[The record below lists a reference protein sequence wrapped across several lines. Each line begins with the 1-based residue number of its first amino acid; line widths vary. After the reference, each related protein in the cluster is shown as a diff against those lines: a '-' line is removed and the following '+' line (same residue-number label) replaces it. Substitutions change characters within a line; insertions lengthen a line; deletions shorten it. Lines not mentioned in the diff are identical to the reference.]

1 MNLGVSEMATKS
13 RRLARF
19 VASVGDDPVFVGVDV
34 HKHTYSVALFCA
46 GDGQVETWNCPA
58 DEAGLVEQLE
68 GLGCRI
74 EHVVYET
81 GPTGFSLCRALRDA
95 GFNASVIAASRIPR
109 GAAAAAKSD
118 RIDATKLATYFARG
132 LLRSVAIPSAE
143 EEGYRALVRRRK
155 RVAESL
161 AKLKQKIKGFLL
173 ATGVAEPPSSERW
186 MLTVTD
192 DLAAL
197 PLGPG
202 HDSTMAS
209 LIREYRFLHAEHLA
223 LEREVRRATRCLYPE
238 RYARLTQVGGVG
250 EVVATTFLAE
260 MFAPERFDRP
270 EEVSSY
276 LGLAPVVRRSGQ
288 GPVRARLRSV
298 GQARLRAVLVEGAWA
313 WRRHDEE
320 AQALYNRHLA
330 KCGVSQKAICAVA
343 RKLAIKLW
351 RLAVET
357 SPASMEGAAG
367 SPMSA

>member
-1 MNLGVSEMATKS
+1 MATKS

-46 GDGQVETWNCPA
+46 ADGQIETWNCPA
-58 DEAGLVEQLE
+58 DEAGLEEQLK

-95 GFNASVIAASRIPR
+95 GFNASVVAGSRIPR
-109 GAAAAAKSD
+109 GAAASAKSD
-118 RIDATKLATYFARG
+118 RIDATKLAIYFARG
-132 LLRSVAIPSAE
+132 LLRSVAVPSAE

-155 RVAESL
+155 RVAEAL

-173 ATGVAEPPSSERW
+173 ATGVAEPPSCERW
-186 MLTVTD
+186 TLRVAD

-209 LIREYRFLHAEHLA
+209 LIREYRFLQKEHRT
-223 LEREVRRATRCLYPE
+223 LEREVMRATRRLYPE
-238 RYARLTQVGGVG
+238 QYARLTKVGGVG

-260 MFAPERFDRP
+260 IFAPKRFDRA

-276 LGLAPVVRRSGQ
+276 LGLAPMVRRSGE

-298 GQARLRAVLVEGAWA
+298 GQDRLRSVLIEGAWS
-313 WRRHDEE
+313 WRRHDKE
-320 AQALYNRHLA
+320 AAALYNRHLA
-330 KCGVSQKAICAVA
+330 KSGVSQKAICAVA

-357 SPASMEGAAG
+357 SPTSMEGAAAA
-367 SPMSA
+367 PRSA

>member
-1 MNLGVSEMATKS
+1 MAVKYGRLG
-13 RRLARF
+13 RF
-19 VASVGDDPVFVGVDV
+19 VASVGNEPVFVGVDV

-46 GDGQVETWNCPA
+46 ADGQIETWTCPA
-58 DEAGLVEQLE
+58 DEAGLVEQLK

-95 GFNASVIAASRIPR
+95 GFAASVVAASRIPR

-118 RIDATKLATYFARG
+118 RVDATKLATYFARG
-132 LLRSVAIPSAE
+132 LLKSVAIPTAE

-155 RVAESL
+155 RVGEAL

-173 ATGVAEPPSSERW
+173 VTGVEEPQSSENW
-186 MLTVTD
+186 MRRVAD

-197 PLGPG
+197 PLGAG

-209 LIREYRFLHAEHLA
+209 LVREYRFLQREHRALA
-223 LEREVRRATRCLYPE
+223 QEVIRATRRLHPE
-238 RYARLTQVGGVG
+238 RYARLIQVEGVG
-250 EVVATTFLAE
+250 EVLATTFLAE
-260 MFAPERFDRP
+260 IFAPERFNRA

-276 LGLAPVVRRSGQ
+276 LGLAPVVHRSGS
-288 GPVRARLRSV
+288 GPVRAQLRPVGQKRLRSV
-298 GQARLRAVLVEGAWA
+298 LIEAAWQ
-313 WRRHDEE
+313 WRRYDKE
-320 AQALYNRHLA
+320 AEALYNRHLA

-351 RLAVET
+351 RLTVET
-357 SPASMEGAAG
+357 PPAPLEGAAVPFRSG
-367 SPMSA
+367 